1 MNSNW
6 RHIAILRAA
15 SLLAPHSERAE
26 WLLEWRSELWY
37 VPECEA
43 TMFCLGAFRDALWV
57 RQNHLRPRNLE
68 SPASCLALLSA
79 IAAMSILI
87 AICLLQPLGKGTTYW
102 RLHARDLPGA
112 CLLSLVYTAV
122 FLAVIR
128 LVVGPPGQAPPAGRL
143 RRAAFFAAKT
153 ALVQPIMLCWLFILV
168 LVSRVLPPVAP
179 LATGSMWILTARWLI
194 LDQRR
199 RCPVCLRLL
208 ANPVRI
214 GAPSNTL
221 LHWYGVESLCS
232 QGHGFLQVSEVV
244 TSYSGS
250 RRWLRLA

>member
-43 TMFCLGAFRDALWV
+43 TMFCLGAFCDARWV

-87 AICLLQPLGKGTTYW
+87 AICLLQPLGK
-102 RLHARDLPGA
+102 
-112 CLLSLVYTAV
+112 LSLVYTAV

-128 LVVGPPGQAPPAGRL
+128 LVVGPPGQAPSAGRL

-194 LDQRR
+194 LDQQR